1 MDSDGDID
9 TCFPVDGTGAGP
21 APEIPEGAIQEDD
34 MSKAIIAYKNRIAWL
49 EARETNYMDKI
60 TCQYDEIVKLKQDA
74 LETKRSLQVESIKAT
89 LKTIQGI
96 QTSTKR
102 IQAAPHEMDAAH
114 IRVKKY
120 GLKWSKITVPPREI
134 NPNAVDIK
142 IIHWD
147 QVEKARV
154 EKHPEDK
161 PQVPNSWY
169 TKSYELK
176 AGSAKGTQTYDEN
189 AREEPRKSRGEHY
202 PRARGHR
209 GGRGRGYRGNQ
220 TNY

>member
-89 LKTIQGI
+89 LKTISREYRRAPRRSRRRHMRWTPH
-96 QTSTKR
+96 TS
-102 IQAAPHEMDAAH
+102 E
-114 IRVKKY
+114 
-120 GLKWSKITVPPREI
+120 
-134 NPNAVDIK
+134 
-142 IIHWD
+142 
-147 QVEKARV
+147 
-154 EKHPEDK
+154 
-161 PQVPNSWY
+161 
-169 TKSYELK
+169 
-176 AGSAKGTQTYDEN
+176 
-189 AREEPRKSRGEHY
+189 
-202 PRARGHR
+202 
-209 GGRGRGYRGNQ
+209 
-220 TNY
+220 